1 MIRLDNVSVTY
12 RLKGESVEALRN
24 ASLALDGGSFVA
36 IMGPSGSGKTTLIQ
50 VIAGLLTPTAG
61 NVIVS
66 GQNLRQLDDR
76 AISEFR
82 NRTIGFVF
90 QFFNLPS
97 YYTALDNVALP
108 LVFAGVSETERRE
121 RARALL
127 DEFGLGDRAIHKP
140 EQLSG
145 GEAQR
150 VAIAR
155 ALINN
160 PKIILADEPT
170 GNLDRDTGFRVMAL
184 LQRINRER
192 NVTVLLVTHDEK
204 AAAFADRV
212 LRIEKGA
219 LAASLPPPLSPPT
232 IPVNQRN
239 DRSSDSPVDLQ
250 ERVS

>member
-1 MIRLDNVSVTY
+1 MIRLENISVEY
-12 RLKGESVEALRN
+12 RLKNERVQALRDVT
-24 ASLALDGGSFVA
+24 LRILEGSFDA

-50 VIAGLLTPTAG
+50 LVAGLLTPTAG
-61 NVIVS
+61 EVIVS
-66 GQNLRQLDDR
+66 GERLSQMDDEK
-76 AISEFR
+76 ISAFR

-97 YYTALDNVALP
+97 YYNAVDNTALP
-108 LVFAGVSETERRE
+108 LVFSGVDERNRRE

-127 DEFGLGDRAIHKP
+127 AEFGLQERLDHKP
-140 EQLSG
+140 DQLSG

-170 GNLDRDTGFRVMAL
+170 GNLDRETGAHVMEL

-192 NVTVLLVTHDEK
+192 GVTVLMVTHDEK
-204 AAAFADRV
+204 AAAFAQRV
-212 LRIEKGA
+212 IRIEKGQVA
-219 LAASLPPPLSPPT
+219 
-232 IPVNQRN
+232 
-239 DRSSDSPVDLQ
+239 
-250 ERVS
+250 

>member
-12 RLKGESVEALRN
+12 RLKSESVEALRN
-24 ASLALDGGSFVA
+24 ANLDLAEGSFVA

-61 NVIVS
+61 DIIVS

-108 LVFAGVSETERRE
+108 LVFAGVTEAERRE

-127 DEFGLGDRAIHKP
+127 DEFGLADRAIHKP

-155 ALINN
+155 ALVNN

-170 GNLDRDTGFRVMAL
+170 GNLDRDTGTHVMEL
-184 LQRINRER
+184 LRKINRDR
-192 NVTVLLVTHDEK
+192 GVTVLLVTHDEK
-204 AAAFADRV
+204 AAAFAEQQ

-219 LAASLPPPLSPPT
+219 F
-232 IPVNQRN
+232 V
-239 DRSSDSPVDLQ
+239 
-250 ERVS
+250 

>member
-1 MIRLDNVSVTY
+1 MIRLENVSMEY
-12 RLKGESVEALRN
+12 RLGNERVQALRDIH
-24 ASLALDGGSFVA
+24 LHVPEGSFEA

-50 VIAGLLTPTAG
+50 LLAGLLTPTAG
-61 NVIVS
+61 DVIIS
-66 GQNLRQLDDR
+66 GQNLRHLDDR
-76 AISEFR
+76 RISEFR

-90 QFFNLPS
+90 QFFNLPA

-108 LVFAGVSETERRE
+108 LVFAAVPEAERRV

-127 DEFGLGDRAIHKP
+127 SEFGLAERVHHNP

-170 GNLDRDTGFRVMAL
+170 GNLDRETGTHVLEL

-192 NVTVLLVTHDEK
+192 GVTVLLVTHDEK
-204 AAAFADRV
+204 AAAYAQRV
-212 LRIEKGA
+212 IRIEKGQ
-219 LAASLPPPLSPPT
+219 LA
-232 IPVNQRN
+232 
-239 DRSSDSPVDLQ
+239 
-250 ERVS
+250 

>member
-1 MIRLDNVSVTY
+1 VIQLNNVSVTY
-12 RLKGESVEALRN
+12 RLKSESVEALRSAN
-24 ASLALDGGSFVA
+24 LDLAEGSFVA

-61 NVIVS
+61 EVIVS

-90 QFFNLPS
+90 QFFNLPT

-108 LVFAGVSETERRE
+108 LVFAGVDEPTRRE
-121 RARALL
+121 RARSLL
-127 DEFGLGDRAIHKP
+127 AEFGLADRVIHKP
-140 EQLSG
+140 DQLSG

-155 ALINN
+155 ALANN

-170 GNLDRDTGFRVMAL
+170 GNLDRDTGFRVMEL
-184 LQRINRER
+184 LQKIKQER
-192 NVTVLLVTHDEK
+192 GVTILMVTHDEK
-204 AAAFADRV
+204 VAAYADRI

-219 LAASLPPPLSPPT
+219 FLDPVTPAQPLTPSAPPVLGG
-232 IPVNQRN
+232 
-239 DRSSDSPVDLQ
+239 
-250 ERVS
+250 EA